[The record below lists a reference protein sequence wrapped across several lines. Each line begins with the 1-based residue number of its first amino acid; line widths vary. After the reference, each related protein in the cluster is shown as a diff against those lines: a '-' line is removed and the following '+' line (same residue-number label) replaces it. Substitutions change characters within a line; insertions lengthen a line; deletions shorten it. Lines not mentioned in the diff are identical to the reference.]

1 MKMMIHWT
9 VVLFLKI
16 FSIKFGKHKTNN
28 YSRTFWPNIFTK
40 ANWFQ
45 KLTQQTFSRSNST
58 IYLFN
63 INMFLLLTLD
73 RYLFDDKVYQC
84 IALFVPPFSTSRLN
98 STSVSLHKK
107 WSFSLWIS
115 SIADLDTFI
124 EEISNGKLHFLCR
137 VWTRKN
143 IEHSN
148 LFQAKTSFL
157 FTIFIF
163 IFIFQSPEIFLS

>member
-1 MKMMIHWT
+1 MIQRT

-63 INMFLLLTLD
+63 SNMFLLLTLD

-84 IALFVPPFSTSRLN
+84 IALLVPHFSTSSLN

-107 WSFSLWIS
+107 WSFSLRIS
-115 SIADLDTFI
+115 SIA
-124 EEISNGKLHFLCR
+124 
-137 VWTRKN
+137 VWTHLLKKSLNHFWVWKRKN
-143 IEHSN
+143 VEHSN
-148 LFQAKTSFL
+148 LFQAKTLFL

-163 IFIFQSPEIFLS
+163 IFIFQSPEIFLSWRGVK